1 MCSGTGC
8 RALPKFEIGGAMPI
22 DTTTAS
28 FDADVLKSSKP
39 VIVDFWAEWCGPCRM
54 IAPVLAEIA
63 EEYRDKVTVAKVN
76 VDNEPDL
83 AMKYNVTGIPLL
95 GVFKNGEMVKQLVG
109 ARPKAALVSELAEF
123 LS

>member
-1 MCSGTGC
+1 
-8 RALPKFEIGGAMPI
+8 MPI
-22 DTTTAS
+22 DTTS
-28 FDADVLKSSKP
+28 EKFEADVLKSDKP

-54 IAPVLAEIA
+54 ISPVLAEIA

-76 VDNEPDL
+76 VDHEPDL

>member
-1 MCSGTGC
+1 
-8 RALPKFEIGGAMPI
+8 
-22 DTTTAS
+22 
-28 FDADVLKSSKP
+28 
-39 VIVDFWAEWCGPCRM
+39 M